1 MNNKKQ
7 VLRVIF
13 KVIDEI
19 NQLLPED
26 GQMKKSIDTDLF
38 GRSGKLDSM
47 GLVTLIVTTEQKIE
61 EELGVSIT
69 IADERAMSQK
79 NSPFKTI
86 GTLAEYTLLL
96 LEENANG

>member
-26 GQMKKSIDTDLF
+26 RQMEKSIDTDLF
-38 GRSGKLDSM
+38 GRSGNLDSM